1 MEEIELIPVEGHTT
15 LGRDPASNAI
25 LNTDTTQYDAY
36 IKARE
41 NAKKKD
47 RTLEDLKNEVE
58 ELKRPNPPSKQAKKK
73 AKFRDKT
80 YVAKANA
87 RI

>member
-1 MEEIELIPVEGHTT
+1 MKEIELIPVEGHSS

-25 LNTDTTQYDAY
+25 LNTDTSQYVAY

-47 RTLEDLKNEVE
+47 RTLDDLKKEVDD
-58 ELKRPNPPSKQAKKK
+58 LKDLIKDLIKKE
-73 AKFRDKT
+73 DK
-80 YVAKANA
+80 
-87 RI
+87 

>member
-1 MEEIELIPVEGHTT
+1 MEEIELIHVEGHSS

-36 IKARE
+36 IKARA

-47 RTLEDLKNEVE
+47 STLKELQSEVA
-58 ELKRPNPPSKQAKKK
+58 ELKALVKDLIKKE
-73 AKFRDKT
+73 DK
-80 YVAKANA
+80 
-87 RI
+87 

>member
-1 MEEIELIPVEGHTT
+1 MEEIELIPVEGHTA

-36 IKARE
+36 IKARA

-47 RTLEDLKNEVE
+47 NTLKELQSEVA
-58 ELKRPNPPSKQAKKK
+58 ELKALVKDLIKKE
-73 AKFRDKT
+73 DK
-80 YVAKANA
+80 
-87 RI
+87 

>member
-47 RTLEDLKNEVE
+47 RTLEDLKSEVD
-58 ELKRPNPPSKQAKKK
+58 ELKNLIKDLIKKE
-73 AKFRDKT
+73 DK
-80 YVAKANA
+80 
-87 RI
+87 

>member
-36 IKARE
+36 IKARA

-47 RTLEDLKNEVE
+47 RTLEDLKDEVE
-58 ELKRPNPPSKQAKKK
+58 ELKRLVKD
-73 AKFRDKT
+73 FLDK
-80 YVAKANA
+80 
-87 RI
+87 

>member
-1 MEEIELIPVEGHTT
+1 MKEIELIPVEGHTT

-36 IKARE
+36 IKARA

-47 RTLEDLKNEVE
+47 NTLKELQSEVA
-58 ELKRPNPPSKQAKKK
+58 ELKALVKDLIQKE
-73 AKFRDKT
+73 DK
-80 YVAKANA
+80 
-87 RI
+87 

>member
-1 MEEIELIPVEGHTT
+1 MEDIIDLIPVEGHQT

-25 LNTDTTQYDAY
+25 LNTDTTEYDAY

-47 RTLEDLKNEVE
+47 RSLQDLKDEVE
-58 ELKRPNPPSKQAKKK
+58 ELKALERDLVKKE
-73 AKFRDKT
+73 DK
-80 YVAKANA
+80 
-87 RI
+87 